1 MKKILFTI
9 LSIFII
15 NTCLSQGFL
24 PNYQDKKNKFFKS
37 EEGSSYKIEGEIVG
51 LQDTSIILAYYF
63 GGKQYASD
71 TAYSDGGKFIFS
83 GEKKLGGGM
92 YMIVLPNQQYFDLV
106 VSEQKFSFSTNINSL
121 IKSMKFNNSKENT
134 PFYEYLNFITEKQ
147 QEVSELKKK
156 LQNTTDKTSKEILQD
171 AIKFVDEDV
180 KSYSTLFK
188 KENSNIF
195 FTKVLQASTEPIIP
209 DGPDTLNK
217 QEKQIYQFNY
227 YKKHYWDNMDF
238 TDERIL
244 KTPIF
249 YNKMDTYLNKLTIQ
263 DPDSIKNS
271 SDILVDLSRNNK
283 DIFQYVVSYI
293 TSTYERSKIMG
304 MDAVFVHMVEKYYMS
319 GEVDWVDQKQLQ
331 KIEERAEKIAP
342 NLIGRPA
349 PPFTNQLG
357 FPFMKNE
364 NDEIKRMYDINSEY
378 TLLIFYSPDCGHC
391 KKVVPKVKELVDSL
405 TSKPILFSKH
415 QSIDIAVY
423 AVQTEFDKE
432 AWKKLIKDFNLEN
445 WTNVCDIQT
454 DPDGNPAA
462 SSNWRD
468 QYDIYSTP
476 VIYLLDKDKK
486 ILAKRIDYKQISKVI
501 NRIEERKK

>member
-217 QEKQIYQFNY
+217 QEKQIYQECQLIIIN
-227 YKKHYWDNMDF
+227 
-238 TDERIL
+238 
-244 KTPIF
+244 
-249 YNKMDTYLNKLTIQ
+249 LT
-263 DPDSIKNS
+263 
-271 SDILVDLSRNNK
+271 
-283 DIFQYVVSYI
+283 
-293 TSTYERSKIMG
+293 T
-304 MDAVFVHMVEKYYMS
+304 
-319 GEVDWVDQKQLQ
+319 
-331 KIEERAEKIAP
+331 
-342 NLIGRPA
+342 
-349 PPFTNQLG
+349 
-357 FPFMKNE
+357 
-364 NDEIKRMYDINSEY
+364 
-378 TLLIFYSPDCGHC
+378 
-391 KKVVPKVKELVDSL
+391 
-405 TSKPILFSKH
+405 
-415 QSIDIAVY
+415 
-423 AVQTEFDKE
+423 
-432 AWKKLIKDFNLEN
+432 
-445 WTNVCDIQT
+445 
-454 DPDGNPAA
+454 
-462 SSNWRD
+462 
-468 QYDIYSTP
+468 
-476 VIYLLDKDKK
+476 
-486 ILAKRIDYKQISKVI
+486 
-501 NRIEERKK
+501 